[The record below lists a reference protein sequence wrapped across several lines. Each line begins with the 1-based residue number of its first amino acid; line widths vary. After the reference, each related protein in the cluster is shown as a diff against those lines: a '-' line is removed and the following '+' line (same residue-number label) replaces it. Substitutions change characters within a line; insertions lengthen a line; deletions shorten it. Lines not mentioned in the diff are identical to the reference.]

1 MAPILQGGL
10 KDHSSQELAFTITNL
25 TQDTAMNCDA
35 AADAELADV
44 LGTVIRELIRKGILN
59 GTVT

>member
-1 MAPILQGGL
+1 MVAILQGGL

-25 TQDTAMNCDA
+25 TQDVAMNCDA

-59 GTVT
+59 GVVS

>member
-25 TQDTAMNCDA
+25 TQDTAMNCDT

>member
-1 MAPILQGGL
+1 MVAILQGGL

-25 TQDTAMNCDA
+25 TQDVAMDCNT

-44 LGTVIRELIRKGILN
+44 LATVIRELIRKGILN